1 MTNYSI
7 VDSSHS
13 IINPW
18 WATIV
23 VKGTANKYIVEYD
36 HGEKSSIVDTV
47 QLYKAS
53 NKTIWLNALLCWKL
67 GWAKQSNIGYA
78 RGN

>member
-36 HGEKSSIVDTV
+36 HSEKSSIVD
-47 QLYKAS
+47 
-53 NKTIWLNALLCWKL
+53 KT
-67 GWAKQSNIGYA
+67 QV
-78 RGN
+78 